1 MSVFI
6 DPIEIID
13 DTVIEDDETFF
24 IQLSVGPEA
33 EGYAIQMERMRA
45 TVVIMDDDGQQLA
58 P

>member
-13 DTVIEDDETFF
+13 DTVIEGDETFF
-24 IQLSVGPEA
+24 IELSVGPEA
-33 EGYAIQMERMRA
+33 QGYAIRLDRMTA
-45 TVVIMDDDGQQLA
+45 TVVIIDNEGQQLA